1 MFKLYSVSIRACNRC
16 YRWQLHYNMCVSYVL
31 PTVTNGQ
38 VLRLTYRIHTHIH
51 YIILGMLIA
60 YRTKLLSP
68 LSSNTRTSA
77 SWLTTPLFI
86 FRLFPGLRICTTL
99 SPWQAA
105 SIRQVSLCPSDTA
118 NIQRF

>member
-1 MFKLYSVSIRACNRC
+1 MAATLQYVRIVYIPTSIKAYVYAHTLY
-16 YRWQLHYNMCVSYVL
+16 
-31 PTVTNGQ
+31 
-38 VLRLTYRIHTHIH
+38 

-99 SPWQAA
+99 SPWQAV
-105 SIRQVSLCPSDTA
+105 SICHISLCPSDTA